1 MGRGKAEHTE
11 QAAMAL
17 CKVWNE
23 NYPKGTCVMVV
34 RDNGIILETKTRSEA
49 WLTPSGGL
57 LVSVEG
63 IYGGYRLSR
72 VIPKP
77 IV

>member
-1 MGRGKAEHTE
+1 MGRIRAEHTE
-11 QAAMAL
+11 AAAVAL
-17 CKVWNE
+17 CNVWNE
-23 NYPKGTCVMVV
+23 NYPKGTCVMVI
-34 RDNGIILETKTRSEA
+34 RDKGEVLETKTRSEA

-63 IYGGYRLSR
+63 ISGGYRLSR

-77 IV
+77 QF